1 VHIRFPIPWPG
12 GGQPRPTLTK
22 ARCATFAGV
31 NAAADG
37 PSETNGL
44 PHGVYEHVVTAG
56 LDRRLR
62 PIEPARVRRVRLD
75 PADAHEVLTRHLAAL
90 VRQALRAAGHGED
103 AGTVARQVELAN
115 QIAAAIAEVA
125 PPNVTDP
132 ADLVAA
138 SHDLLHAIAPPP
150 RPPAPPAFPP
160 RPSVPMSTSALLVN
174 APGQPNVGTELR
186 HEIASA
192 DRVDLLCAFIKWEG
206 LRIVEEPLRDL
217 IRRGGQLRV
226 LTTTYLGVTQR
237 KALDRLVDLGAQVR
251 VSFETRST
259 RLHAKA
265 WLFRRN
271 TGLDC
276 AYVGSSNLS
285 RTALLDGLE
294 WNVRLSAIEQPH
306 LIDAFALTFD
316 QYWHDGD
323 FEPYDPARDGNRLD
337 QALARERRG
346 PTDLPV
352 EIAALEVRPWTFQ
365 AEILDEL
372 EAERTIHDRW
382 HNLVVMATGT
392 GKTVVAALDYRR
404 LRQHE
409 KVDSLLFVAHRE
421 EILRQSLSTF
431 RQVMRDGTFGEL
443 MIRGAVPTE
452 WRHVFASIQSL
463 SNVQLDADRF
473 DMVIVDEF
481 HHAAAATYT
490 RLLNSL
496 RPKVLLGLTATPER
510 ADGQD
515 VTRWF
520 GNRIAAQLRLW
531 EALER
536 NILVPFHYFGIHD
549 DVSLE
554 HLRFRRGKGYD
565 EQELSNLYTGNDAR
579 VRLILA
585 ALAEKV
591 ADLGAMRAIGFC
603 VSIPHARFMATKFTE
618 AGIPSLAVTA
628 QSSALERQHARRA
641 LEAGTVKV
649 LFTVDLYNEG
659 VDIPAIDTVLFL
671 RPTESATVFLQQ
683 LGRGLRR
690 ADGKSCLT
698 VLDFIGAQHADFRF
712 DLRFRALTGVSRR
725 RLEDEITQGFPTLP
739 AGCSIQ
745 LDRVAQR
752 LVLEN
757 VRRSLRINWAGYAT
771 ELRRLGPETTLERF
785 LDEMGIELTDLYRP
799 DQGGW
804 TGLRRAAGFDQRPP
818 GPDDAAL
825 GRRISRLLHIDDPE
839 RLRHLRDVL
848 ATGGVLGPADDPR
861 QARLRDMLRISL
873 FGLSAA
879 NAANATP
886 QGGAADLVPHPS
898 RREELAELADALYRR
913 IRRVTLPLDPDGPV
927 PLHIHARYRRDE
939 VLAAFGDPQ
948 HLREGVHYVKAAKAD
963 LFFVTLHKTEAH
975 FSPTTMYADRAITP
989 ELFQWESQS
998 TLTAKAPTA
1007 QRYIHHEEL
1016 GSTVHL
1022 FLRESAAADGQ
1033 LGVPA
1038 FFYAGPMS
1046 YVEHHGERP
1055 VRFVWRLHRPLPADI
1070 FHLASPTG

>member
-1 VHIRFPIPWPG
+1 M
-12 GGQPRPTLTK
+12 
-22 ARCATFAGV
+22 
-31 NAAADG
+31 
-37 PSETNGL
+37 
-44 PHGVYEHVVTAG
+44 VTAG
-56 LDRRLR
+56 LDRCLR
-62 PIEPARVRRVRLD
+62 PIEPARIRRVRLD
-75 PADAHEVLTRHLAAL
+75 PADAHEVLARHLAAL
-90 VRQALRAAGHGED
+90 VRQALRAAGQGDD
-103 AGTVARQVELAN
+103 AETVARQVELAN
-115 QIAAAIAEVA
+115 QIAAAIAEIA
-125 PPNVTDP
+125 PPDVTSAD
-132 ADLVAA
+132 DLVAA

-150 RPPAPPAFPP
+150 RPPEAPSFPP

-174 APGQPNVGTELR
+174 APGQPNVGTEIR
-186 HEIASA
+186 REIASA

-206 LRIVEEPLRDL
+206 LRVVEEPLREL
-217 IRRGGQLRV
+217 CQRGGQVRV

-251 VSFETRST
+251 VSFETRTT

-271 TGLDC
+271 TGLDS

-294 WNVRLSAIEQPH
+294 WNVRLSAVEQPH
-306 LIDAFALTFD
+306 LIEAFALTFD

-323 FEPYDPARDGNRLD
+323 FEPYDPARDGGRLE
-337 QALARERRG
+337 QALSRERRG
-346 PTDLPV
+346 PSDLPL
-352 EIAALEVRPWTFQ
+352 EISPLEVRPWSYQ

-372 EAERTIHDRW
+372 DAERTIHGRW

-404 LRQHE
+404 LRQRE
-409 KVDSLLFVAHRE
+409 QVDSLLFVAHRE
-421 EILRQSLSTF
+421 EILRQSLATF

-443 MIRGAVPTE
+443 MVGGQAPTE

-463 SNVQLDADRF
+463 ANVQLDPSRF

-520 GNRIAAQLRLW
+520 GGRIAAQLRLW

-536 NILVPFHYFGIHD
+536 RILVPFHYFGIHD

-554 HLRFRRGKGYD
+554 HVRFRRGQGYD
-565 EQELSNLYTGNDAR
+565 VDELSNLYTGNDAR

-585 ALAEKV
+585 ALTDKV
-591 ADLGAMRAIGFC
+591 ADIGAMRAIGFC
-603 VSIPHARFMATKFTE
+603 VSIPHAQFMAARFTE

-628 QSSALERQHARRA
+628 QSSAEERRHARRA
-641 LEAGTVKV
+641 LEAGSVKV

-683 LGRGLRR
+683 LGRGLRQ

-725 RLEDEITQGFPTLP
+725 RLEEEITQGFPTLP

-757 VRRSLRINWAGYAT
+757 VRRSLRTNWSGYAA
-771 ELRRLGPETTLERF
+771 ELRRLGPNTTLERF
-785 LDEMGIELTDLYRP
+785 LDEVGIELADLYRP
-799 DQGGW
+799 DHGGW
-804 TGLRRAAGFDQRPP
+804 TGLRRAAGLDQRPP

-848 ATGGVLGPADDPR
+848 AVGALGPTDDPR
-861 QARLRDMLRISL
+861 QARLRDMLRILL
-873 FGLSAA
+873 FGLPRTDSTHQSGQP
-879 NAANATP
+879 N
-886 QGGAADLVPHPS
+886 LVPHPS
-898 RREELAELADALYRR
+898 RREELAELADALHQR
-913 IRRVTLPLDPDGPV
+913 IRRVTRPLDPDGPV

-939 VLAAFGDPQ
+939 VLAAFGRPR
-948 HLREGVHYVKAAKAD
+948 HLREGVYYVKEAKAD
-963 LFFVTLHKTEAH
+963 LFFVTLNKTEAY

-1007 QRYIHHEEL
+1007 QRYIHHEKL

-1022 FLRESAAADGQ
+1022 FLRESAAPDGQ
-1033 LGVPA
+1033 LGAPA

-1055 VRFVWRLHRPLPADI
+1055 IRFTWRLHHPLPADI
-1070 FHLASPTG
+1070 FHLASPAG

>member
-1 VHIRFPIPWPG
+1 VNVTPASG
-12 GGQPRPTLTK
+12 D
-22 ARCATFAGV
+22 AGL
-31 NAAADG
+31 A
-37 PSETNGL
+37 P
-44 PHGVYEHVVTAG
+44 GVYEHVVTAG

-62 PIEPARVRRVRLD
+62 PIEARVRRVRLD
-75 PADAHEVLTRHLAAL
+75 PADAHEVLARHLAAL
-90 VRQALRAAGHGED
+90 VRQALRAVGHGDD
-103 AGTVARQVELAN
+103 AEKVARQVELAN
-115 QIAAAIAEVA
+115 RIAAAIADLA
-125 PPNVTDP
+125 PPNATDP
-132 ADLVAA
+132 DALVAA

-150 RPPAPPAFPP
+150 RPPELPSFPP
-160 RPSVPMSTSALLVN
+160 RPSVPMSTSALFVN
-174 APGQPNVGTELR
+174 GPGQPNLGTELR
-186 HEIASA
+186 HEIGSA
-192 DRVDLLCAFIKWEG
+192 DGVDLICAFIRFEG
-206 LRIVEEPLRDL
+206 LRVVEEALRDL
-217 IRRGGQLRV
+217 VRRGGEVRV
-226 LTTTYLGVTQR
+226 LTTTYRGVTQR

-251 VSFETRST
+251 VSYETRTT

-271 TGLDC
+271 TELHS

-306 LIDAFALTFD
+306 LIEAFALTFE

-323 FEPYDPARDGNRLD
+323 FEPYDPARDGDRLD
-337 QALARERRG
+337 QALAREQRG
-346 PTDLPV
+346 PFDRPV
-352 EIAALEVRPWTFQ
+352 EIAPLEVEPKWFQ

-372 EAERTIHDRW
+372 EAERSLRNRW
-382 HNLVVMATGT
+382 RNLVVMATGT

-404 LRQHE
+404 LRQRQA
-409 KVDSLLFVAHRE
+409 VDSLLFVAHRE

-431 RQVMRDGTFGEL
+431 RQVMREGTFGEL
-443 MIRGAVPTE
+443 LVGGQTPTE

-463 SNVQLDADRF
+463 TNIELDPTRF

-520 GNRIAAQLRLW
+520 GGHIASELRLW

-536 NILVPFHYFGIHD
+536 NVLVPFHYFGIHD

-554 HLRFRRGKGYD
+554 HLRFRRGQGYD
-565 EQELSNLYTGNDAR
+565 TDQLSNLYTGNDAR

-591 ADLGAMRAIGFC
+591 ADVGAMRAVGFC
-603 VSIPHARFMATKFTE
+603 VSIAHAQFMAAKFTA

-628 QSSALERQHARRA
+628 QSSPQERRDARHA

-659 VDIPAIDTVLFL
+659 VDIPTIDTVLFL

-690 ADGKSCLT
+690 ADGKTCLT

-725 RLEDEITQGFPTLP
+725 RLEDEIEQGFPTLP

-757 VRRSLRINWAGYAT
+757 VRRSLRITWSGYAA
-771 ELRRLGPETTLERF
+771 ELRRLGPGTTLEQF
-785 LDEMGIELTDLYRP
+785 LEEVKIELADLYRP
-799 DQGGW
+799 DHGGW
-804 TGLRRAAGFDQRPP
+804 AGLRRAAGLDDRPP
-818 GPDDAAL
+818 GLDDKAL

-839 RLRHLRDVL
+839 RLQHLRDML
-848 ATGGVLGPADDPR
+848 AAGGTLAPTDDPR

-873 FGLSAA
+873 FGRPS
-879 NAANATP
+879 P
-886 QGGAADLVPHPS
+886 DSPEPPDLVPHPS
-898 RREELAELADALYRR
+898 RREELAELTDALYQR
-913 IRRVTLPLDPDGPV
+913 IRRVTHPLDPRAPV
-927 PLHIHARYRRDE
+927 PLHVHARYRREE
-939 VLAAFGDPQ
+939 VLAAFGVTQ
-948 HLREGVHYVKAAKAD
+948 HMWEGVYYVKAAKAD
-963 LFFVTLHKTEAH
+963 LFFVTLNKTEAH

-998 TLTAKAPTA
+998 TLTAKAPTT
-1007 QRYIHHEEL
+1007 QRYVHHEEL

-1022 FLRESAAADGQ
+1022 FLRESATADGQ
-1033 LGVPA
+1033 LGRPA
-1038 FFYAGPMS
+1038 FFYAGTMS

-1055 VRFVWRLHRPLPADI
+1055 VRFTWRLHRPLPADI
-1070 FHLASPTG
+1070 FHIASPAG

>member
-1 VHIRFPIPWPG
+1 MNVTPASG
-12 GGQPRPTLTK
+12 D
-22 ARCATFAGV
+22 AGL
-31 NAAADG
+31 A
-37 PSETNGL
+37 P
-44 PHGVYEHVVTAG
+44 GVYEHVVTAG

-62 PIEPARVRRVRLD
+62 PIEARVRRVRLD
-75 PADAHEVLTRHLAAL
+75 PADAHEVLARHLAAL
-90 VRQALRAAGHGED
+90 VRQALRAVGHGDD
-103 AGTVARQVELAN
+103 AEKVARQVELAN
-115 QIAAAIAEVA
+115 RIAAAIADLA
-125 PPNVTDP
+125 PPNATDP
-132 ADLVAA
+132 DALVAA

-150 RPPAPPAFPP
+150 RPPELPSFPP
-160 RPSVPMSTSALLVN
+160 RPSVPMSTSALFVN
-174 APGQPNVGTELR
+174 GPGQPNLGTELR
-186 HEIASA
+186 HEIGSA
-192 DRVDLLCAFIKWEG
+192 DGVDLICAFIRFEG
-206 LRIVEEPLRDL
+206 LRVVEEALRDL
-217 IRRGGQLRV
+217 VRRGGEVRV
-226 LTTTYLGVTQR
+226 LTTTYRGVTQR

-251 VSFETRST
+251 VSYETRTT

-271 TGLDC
+271 TELHS

-306 LIDAFALTFD
+306 LIEAFALTFE

-323 FEPYDPARDGNRLD
+323 FEPYDPARDGDRLD
-337 QALARERRG
+337 QALAREQRG
-346 PTDLPV
+346 PFDRPV
-352 EIAALEVRPWTFQ
+352 EIAPLEVEPKWFQ

-372 EAERTIHDRW
+372 EAERSLRNRW
-382 HNLVVMATGT
+382 RNLVVMATGT

-404 LRQHE
+404 LRQRQA
-409 KVDSLLFVAHRE
+409 VDSLLFVAHRE

-431 RQVMRDGTFGEL
+431 RQVMREGTFGEL
-443 MIRGAVPTE
+443 LVGGQTPTE

-463 SNVQLDADRF
+463 TNIELDPTRF

-520 GNRIAAQLRLW
+520 GGHIASELRLW

-536 NILVPFHYFGIHD
+536 NVLVPFHYFGIHD

-554 HLRFRRGKGYD
+554 HLRFRRGQGYD
-565 EQELSNLYTGNDAR
+565 TDQLSNLYTGNDAR

-591 ADLGAMRAIGFC
+591 ADVGAMRAVGFC
-603 VSIPHARFMATKFTE
+603 VSIAHAQFMAAKFTA

-628 QSSALERQHARRA
+628 QSSPQERRDARHA

-659 VDIPAIDTVLFL
+659 VDIPTIDTVLFL

-690 ADGKSCLT
+690 ADGKTCLT

-725 RLEDEITQGFPTLP
+725 RLEDEIEQGFPTLP

-757 VRRSLRINWAGYAT
+757 VRRSLRITWSGYAA
-771 ELRRLGPETTLERF
+771 ELRRLGPGTTLEQF
-785 LDEMGIELTDLYRP
+785 LEEVKIELADLYRP
-799 DQGGW
+799 DHGGW
-804 TGLRRAAGFDQRPP
+804 AGLRRAAGLDDRPP
-818 GPDDAAL
+818 GPDDKAL
-825 GRRISRLLHIDDPE
+825 GRRVSRLLHIDDPE
-839 RLRHLRDVL
+839 RLRHLRDML
-848 ATGGVLGPADDPR
+848 AAGGTLAPTDDPR

-873 FGLSAA
+873 FGRPS
-879 NAANATP
+879 P
-886 QGGAADLVPHPS
+886 DSPEPPDLVPHPS
-898 RREELAELADALYRR
+898 RREELAELTDALYQR
-913 IRRVTLPLDPDGPV
+913 IRRVTHPLDPRAPV
-927 PLHIHARYRRDE
+927 PLHVHARYRREE
-939 VLAAFGDPQ
+939 VLAAFGVTQ
-948 HLREGVHYVKAAKAD
+948 HMWEGVYYVKAAKAD
-963 LFFVTLHKTEAH
+963 LFFVTLNKTEAH

-998 TLTAKAPTA
+998 TLTAKAPTT
-1007 QRYIHHEEL
+1007 QRYVHHEEL

-1022 FLRESAAADGQ
+1022 FLRESATADGQ
-1033 LGVPA
+1033 LGRPA
-1038 FFYAGPMS
+1038 FFYAGTMS

-1055 VRFVWRLHRPLPADI
+1055 VRFTWRLHRPLPADI
-1070 FHLASPTG
+1070 FHIASPAG